1 MSNYLNQSGKENLN
15 NPVFVSSVLANSPPN
30 LVQASSIESV
40 GVNKQGLNTAQPV
53 ATAHI
58 GSGMPEPYMSQGGYY
73 TNTNGFAL
81 SFPNYNQPAQWST
94 GTNNPQAPPPQTFE
108 HSAMQYS
115 TLNAAPAA
123 QTNPDVTQNHQF
135 VAADHLFSQNNSA
148 YQSAFSA
155 PPYMNGNWSYFN
167 NPNSFFFPT
176 GNGDLNLTW
185 GTAGADNPNSTLYD
199 LYKHPLPPMD
209 QDKAKVEPSATNEL
223 NVNGFENVETTS
235 KTVEAV
241 EQTFSAMTVA
251 GPEKDIEQPIIE
263 NSVAPSLP
271 PSATPAPISKVSP
284 PTPPQPQQ
292 QSNAPAKPVS
302 WAAVASQ
309 PAKSKPPAK
318 KPPPK
323 TQAPAQ
329 SAKNGFSAQ
338 NGTGVANAQKGGKQ
352 PGGRWNNR
360 QQPQQ
365 QQQMQN
371 GGGNN
376 CSNGSGGDVVAV
388 PNDSHININRLKE
401 GSELLKKLMAKY
413 NFNPRELNL
422 DQKNARFF
430 IIKSYSEDD
439 IFRSIKY
446 SSWTSTEHGNRRL
459 NEAYKEQQ
467 KKGIKTPMYL
477 LFSVNSSGHFC
488 GVAEMKSEVDLN
500 VETGIWVQDKW
511 KGRFDVRWIY
521 VKDVPN
527 NTLRHIRLENN
538 ENKPVTNSRDTQEV
552 HPDKAKQVLKII
564 HNYKAQTSIFDDFD
578 HYEKR
583 QEEDARMRSK
593 KMPEPDL

>member
-1 MSNYLNQSGKENLN
+1 MVVMSNYLNQSGKENLN
-15 NPVFVSSVLANSPPN
+15 NPVFVSPVLPKSYPN
-30 LVQASSIESV
+30 PQEAPSIESV
-40 GVNKQGLNTAQPV
+40 AVNKPGLNTAQPV

-58 GSGMPEPYMSQGGYY
+58 GSGMPEPYMSAGGYY

-81 SFPNYNQPAQWST
+81 SFPNYSQPAQWST
-94 GTNNPQAPPPQTFE
+94 GTNNPQAPQTFE

-123 QTNPDVTQNHQF
+123 QSNPDVTQNHQF

-155 PPYMNGNWSYFN
+155 APYMNGNWSYFN

-185 GTAGADNPNSTLYD
+185 GTTAADNPNSALFHD
-199 LYKHPLPPMD
+199 LYKPPLPPMD
-209 QDKAKVEPSATNEL
+209 QDKAKVDPTPNEL
-223 NVNGFENVETTS
+223 NSGFENVESS
-235 KTVEAV
+235 KNVDSV
-241 EQTFSAMTVA
+241 EQSFSAMNVSGTD
-251 GPEKDIEQPIIE
+251 KDVEPIIE

-271 PSATPAPISKVSP
+271 SSSPAISKVSA
-284 PTPPQPQQ
+284 PTTVSSG

-329 SAKNGFSAQ
+329 NFNSKSNFSNQ
-338 NGTGVANAQKGGKQ
+338 NGTVASAGKGKQ
-352 PGGRWNNR
+352 PSRWNNR
-360 QQPQQ
+360 QQQQ
-365 QQQMQN
+365 QQQLQN
-371 GGGNN
+371 GNN
-376 CSNGSGGDVVAV
+376 YNDNSDNIVAH
-388 PNDSHININRLKE
+388 PNDSHLNINRLKE
-401 GSELLKKLMAKY
+401 GSELLKKLMKKY
-413 NFNPRELNL
+413 NFNPRDYNMDL
-422 DQKNARFF
+422 KNARFF

-459 NEAYKEQQ
+459 NEAFKEQQ

-552 HPDKAKQVLKII
+552 APEKAKQVLKII

-583 QEEDARMRSK
+583 QEEDARLRSK
-593 KMPEPDL
+593 KIPEPDL

>member
-1 MSNYLNQSGKENLN
+1 MS
-15 NPVFVSSVLANSPPN
+15 A
-30 LVQASSIESV
+30 
-40 GVNKQGLNTAQPV
+40 
-53 ATAHI
+53 
-58 GSGMPEPYMSQGGYY
+58 GGYY

-94 GTNNPQAPPPQTFE
+94 GTNNPQAPPPPQTFE

-185 GTAGADNPNSTLYD
+185 GTTPADNPNTSALYD
-199 LYKHPLPPMD
+199 LYKHPNLPPSMD
-209 QDKAKVEPSATNEL
+209 QDKAKIDAALSTNEL
-223 NVNGFENVETTS
+223 SNGFENVETSS
-235 KTVEAV
+235 KSVDSV
-241 EQTFSAMTVA
+241 EQTFSAMTVSA
-251 GPEKDIEQPIIE
+251 PETTRDVEPIIE
-263 NSVAPSLP
+263 NIVVAPPSLP
-271 PSATPAPISKVSP
+271 STTPVISKVSP
-284 PTPPQPQQ
+284 PAPPPVTTG

-309 PAKSKPPAK
+309 PAKTKPPATK

-323 TQAPAQ
+323 STAPPQ
-329 SAKNGFSAQ
+329 NGVKNGFSSQ
-338 NGTGVANAQKGGKQ
+338 NGTVATNNANKGKQ
-352 PGGRWNNR
+352 LSSGSRWSNR
-360 QQPQQ
+360 QPQPQQ
-365 QQQMQN
+365 QLQN
-371 GGGNN
+371 GNSCTN
-376 CSNGSGGDVVAV
+376 AGGDVVAV
-388 PNDSHININRLKE
+388 ANDSHININRLKE
-401 GSELLKKLMAKY
+401 GSELLKKLMAK
-413 NFNPRELNL
+413 NTFNPRELNL

-446 SSWTSTEHGNRRL
+446 ASWTSTEHGNRRL
-459 NEAYKEQQ
+459 NEAYKEQL
-467 KKGIKTPMYL
+467 KAGKRTPMYL